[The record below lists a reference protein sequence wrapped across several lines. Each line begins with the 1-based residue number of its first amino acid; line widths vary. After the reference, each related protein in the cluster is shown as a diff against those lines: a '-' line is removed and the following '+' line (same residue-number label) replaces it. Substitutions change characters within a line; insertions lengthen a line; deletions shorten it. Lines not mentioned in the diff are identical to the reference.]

1 MSDGSEK
8 KAPPAEARL
17 WEVIDR
23 YAAMQEEHLAAL
35 ARGSLQ
41 GVMQWQVERERAFN
55 DLRKGLDALGD
66 LGSLADR
73 SLALRLSE
81 RIGALLARENRLQK
95 VVRDGRRSIR
105 EQQIALRKGRKVVT
119 RLRTQPEAGAAP
131 RFVSRMA

>member
-1 MSDGSEK
+1 MSAGTGE
-8 KAPPAEARL
+8 KAPSAEARL

-35 ARGSLQ
+35 GRGALR
-41 GVMQWQVERERAFN
+41 GVVQWQVERERAFN
-55 DLRKGLDALGD
+55 DLRRCLDALGD
-66 LGSLADR
+66 LGTLADR

-95 VVRDGRRSIR
+95 VVRDGRKSIR
-105 EQQIALRKGRKVVT
+105 EQQIALRKGRRVVA

-131 RFVSRMA
+131 RFVSSTA